1 MRRKGRVCYIEIL
14 IILCVLGMVGKT
26 VAPKLAG
33 AGVESRVSSLIDGL
47 EAMRAHL
54 DLYRGCHG
62 GVLPPMDSFSSFAA
76 AMTTRTQRYSPRIR
90 IIPTNPFN
98 DLNTVRFDG
107 ASDGAGRAG
116 WRLDTKS
123 GLFQA
128 DDSVAHAAL

>member
-26 VAPKLAG
+26 AAPKLAR
-33 AGVESRVSSLIDGL
+33 GVAESRICGLVDGL

-62 GVLPPMDSFSSFAA
+62 SVLDPGDSFADFAA
-76 AMTTRTQRYSPRIR
+76 AMTTRPQRYSPRIR
-90 IIPTNPFN
+90 RIPTNPFN
-98 DLNTVRFDG
+98 NLNTVRFDG
-107 ASDGAGRAG
+107 ASAGAG
-116 WRLDTKS
+116 WRLDTIC

-128 DDSVAHAAL
+128 DDSAAHAAL